1 MGVKESARLI
11 GLDWGS
17 SSLRAYLFGEAG
29 RKLAENSTPSGV
41 MHLERLF
48 APGQHPMTRNE
59 LFEAAFEEVC
69 ADWLRRT
76 PGLPVIACGM
86 VGSTVGWKEAAY
98 VRTPAG
104 PNALAGALTQ
114 VSRADGSLIHI
125 VPGILA
131 PGVSGKRLPEIMRGE
146 ETQISGIFSGS
157 RSTNAA
163 DAGNFLVGLPGTH
176 SKWVQTGMGKIVS
189 FTTFVTGELYGLLT
203 SHSVIAKTE
212 RKSQEFSEEAFQAGM
227 EIGRGQDSEGA
238 GGVLSTIFSTRTK
251 SVLGELRKGQQSD
264 YLSGLLIAEE
274 LAGVERVLR
283 RDGCKLEEFPRI
295 VLAGEPDLCARY
307 KFASNHLHW
316 PAVEI
321 VADAAERGLWRLART
336 AQLIT

>member
-1 MGVKESARLI
+1 MGVKEPARLI
-11 GLDWGS
+11 GLDWGT

-29 RKLAENSTPSGV
+29 RKLAENSAPSGV

-48 APGQHPMTRNE
+48 APGQHPITRDE

-69 ADWLRRT
+69 DDWLRRT

-98 VRTPAG
+98 LRTPAG
-104 PNALAGALTQ
+104 TDALAGALTQ
-114 VSRADGSLIHI
+114 VSRADGGLIHI

-131 PGVSGKRLPEIMRGE
+131 PGVSGKRLPEVMRGE
-146 ETQISGIFSGS
+146 ETQIAGIFGGGD
-157 RSTNAA
+157 TN
-163 DAGNFLVGLPGTH
+163 DPDGENLLVGLPGTH
-176 SKWVQTGMGKIVS
+176 SKWAQTGMGKIVA

-203 SHSVIAKTE
+203 NYSVIAKTE
-212 RKSQEFSEEAFQAGM
+212 SKSQEFSGEAFQAGM
-227 EIGRGQDSEGA
+227 ESARGPDTEGA

-251 SVLGELRKGQQSD
+251 SLLGELRKGQQSD

-274 LAGVERVLR
+274 LAGVERILR
-283 RDGCKLEEFPRI
+283 RDRRRLEEFSRI
-295 VLAGEPDLCARY
+295 VFAGDPGLCARY
-307 KFASNHLHW
+307 KFASNHLRW

-321 VADAAERGLWRLART
+321 VAEAAERGLWRLART
-336 AQLIT
+336 ARLVV

>member
-1 MGVKESARLI
+1 
-11 GLDWGS
+11 
-17 SSLRAYLFGEAG
+17 
-29 RKLAENSTPSGV
+29 
-41 MHLERLF
+41 
-48 APGQHPMTRNE
+48 
-59 LFEAAFEEVC
+59 
-69 ADWLRRT
+69 
-76 PGLPVIACGM
+76 LPVIACGM

-98 VRTPAG
+98 LRTPAG
-104 PNALAGALTQ
+104 TDALAGALTR
-114 VSRADGSLIHI
+114 VSRADGGLLHI

-131 PGVSGKRLPEIMRGE
+131 PGVSGKRLPEVMRGE
-146 ETQISGIFSGS
+146 ETQIAGIFSS
-157 RSTNAA
+157 DDPTNATEG
-163 DAGNFLVGLPGTH
+163 DNWLIGLPGTH